1 MKHAKKLAGVLLAM
15 VMVLSLAAVAFAAG
29 SNDGSI
35 TIRNATKEKTYTIY
49 KVFDLTYSGDNVA
62 YSYTKTGESDAL
74 YTALTATNSP
84 FTLTKTPTTDN
95 TYSVSVK
102 ENKSD
107 AEVISWMTTNH
118 GLFTRTAQTKATDS
132 TLTFTGLAYGYYYI
146 ESELG
151 TIVTVDSAK
160 PNVEVVDKNTEPTW
174 DNPKDD
180 NPEVKLGKVIV
191 SADGTKTVESS
202 ANYGDTVK
210 FNIAI
215 NATAYKGD
223 QLATYYYITDTLGDG
238 FDAATNI
245 KVLIDGVEKT
255 LDTDYTLKQ
264 DGKTFNIT
272 IPFGEKYGSSAK
284 IEVTYSAV
292 VNNSAV
298 LAGEGN
304 KNSANFTYDLAS
316 KGTPTNP
323 TDPEYP
329 DPKDNPTYEET
340 NKKTTT
346 TYVYALGIK
355 KVDPKGNVLTGAEFT
370 ITDKDGT
377 PIRATGTDGAYEYS
391 ATGDVTQ
398 FKTDTNGILLIKG
411 LAAGEYKVQEVV
423 APAGFNLLKDPVT
436 VKAEIAQTQ
445 NYTTTITVYKDGDG
459 NVTNTVTDSKTETT
473 VNANVVPLVVVNQSG
488 TELPSTGGM
497 GTTLFFAL
505 GGILVAGAA
514 VLLVVKKRM
523 GNTAE

>member
-1 MKHAKKLAGVLLAM
+1 MKHAKKLAGILLAM

-29 SNDGSI
+29 SNNGSI

-74 YTALTATNSP
+74 YTALTNAGSP
-84 FTLTKTPTTDN
+84 FSLTATPTSDK
-95 TYSVSVK
+95 YSVSLKDGKSATEVVEWMT
-102 ENKSD
+102 ENKAYFMLD
-107 AEVISWMTTNH
+107 E
-118 GLFTRTAQTKATDS
+118 TKTATDS

-146 ESELG
+146 ESEVG
-151 TIVTVDSAK
+151 AIVTVDSVK

-174 DNPKDD
+174 DNPKPDEP
-180 NPEVKLGKVIV
+180 NTKLGKVIV
-191 SADGTKTVESS
+191 DGTTKTTESS
-202 ANYGDTVK
+202 ANYGDTVN
-210 FNIAI
+210 FSIAI

-284 IEVTYSAV
+284 IEVTYSAT
-292 VNNSAV
+292 VNKNAV

-304 KNSANFTYDLAS
+304 KNSANFTYDLES
-316 KGTPTNP
+316 KEKV
-323 TDPEYP
+323 TDPKDPTTYP
-329 DPKDNPTYEET
+329 DPKENPTYTET

-355 KVDPKGNVLTGAEFT
+355 KVDPKGNALTGAEFT

-377 PIRATGTDGAYEYS
+377 PIKATGTDGAYEYS
-391 ATGDVTQ
+391 AEGTITQ
-398 FKTDTNGILLIKG
+398 FKTDANGILLIKG

-473 VNANVVPLVVVNQSG
+473 VNAKVVPLVVVNQSG

>member
-29 SNDGSI
+29 SNGSI
-35 TIRNATKEKTYTIY
+35 TIRNATKDKTYTIY

-74 YTALTATNSP
+74 YTALTDEGSP
-84 FTLTKTPTTDN
+84 FTLTATPTAGK
-95 TYSVSVK
+95 YSVSLK
-102 ENKSD
+102 DGKST
-107 AEVISWMTTNH
+107 AEVVEWMTTNH
-118 GLFTRTAQTKATDS
+118 GLFTKTAQMKATDS
-132 TLTFTGLAYGYYYI
+132 TLKFEGLAYGYYYI
-146 ESELG
+146 ESEVG
-151 TIVTVDSAK
+151 AIVTVDSAK
-160 PNVEVVDKNTEPTW
+160 PNVDVVDKNTEPTW
-174 DNPKDD
+174 DNPKPDD
-180 NPEVKLGKVIV
+180 SNTKLGKVIV
-191 SADGTKTVESS
+191 TADSTKTVESS
-202 ANYGDTVK
+202 ANYGDTVN

-245 KVLIDGVEKT
+245 KVFIGGEEKT
-255 LDTDYTLKQ
+255 LGTDYTLEQK
-264 DGKTFNIT
+264 GKTFNIT

-298 LAGEGN
+298 LADEGN
-304 KNSANFTYDLAS
+304 KNSANFTYDLAP
-316 KGTPTNP
+316 KGTPTDP

-329 DPKDNPTYEET
+329 DPKENPTYEET

-370 ITDKDGT
+370 ITDKDGN
-377 PIRATGTDGAYEYS
+377 PIKATGANGVYEYS
-391 ATGDVTQ
+391 TEGTVTQ
-398 FKTDTNGILLIKG
+398 FETDASGILLIKG

-423 APAGFNLLKDPVT
+423 APAGFNLLRDPVT
-436 VKAEIAQTQ
+436 VTAEIAQTK
-445 NYTTTITVYKDGDG
+445 NYTTTITVHKDAEG
-459 NVTNTVTDSKTETT
+459 NVVETNGATTETT
-473 VNANVVPLVVVNQSG
+473 TVDTNVVPLVVVNQSG